1 MRLLTESKRVTSLL
15 IGLASPKYS
24 IYSNLKLS
32 SDLRKVCDMVRG
44 WGGRGGLHYCIIRW
58 KRIFW
63 KLTVY
68 ESAPLWSPCLSSARL
83 AGPWH

>member
-24 IYSNLKLS
+24 IYSNLKLN

-44 WGGRGGLHYCIIRW
+44 WGGGVASI
-58 KRIFW
+58 
-63 KLTVY
+63 T
-68 ESAPLWSPCLSSARL
+68 A
-83 AGPWH
+83 

>member
-44 WGGRGGLHYCIIRW
+44 WGGGGVASI
-58 KRIFW
+58 
-63 KLTVY
+63 T
-68 ESAPLWSPCLSSARL
+68 A
-83 AGPWH
+83 